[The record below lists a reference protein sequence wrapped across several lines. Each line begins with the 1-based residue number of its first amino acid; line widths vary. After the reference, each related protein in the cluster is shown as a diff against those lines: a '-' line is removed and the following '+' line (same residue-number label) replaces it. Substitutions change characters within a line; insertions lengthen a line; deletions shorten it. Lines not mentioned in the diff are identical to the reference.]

1 MAKRTQANVSDSK
14 SVGRKKRS
22 GVAVLDDRV
31 ERLAAITL
39 DLSKEIENLLSC
51 DTGIKLPSGKQRI
64 DFYREVRNFEIYLI
78 KRALKQTA
86 GSQVKASN
94 LLRLDSTT
102 LNKKIRFYK
111 INL

>member
-1 MAKRTQANVSDSK
+1 MTRRTQTNISDTQPF
-14 SVGRKKRS
+14 GRKKRS
-22 GVAVLDDRV
+22 GVPVLDDRV
-31 ERLAAITL
+31 ERLAALTL
-39 DLSKEIENLLSC
+39 DLSREIENLLSC
-51 DTGIKLPSGKQRI
+51 DTGIELPSGKQKI

-102 LNKKIRFYK
+102 LNKKIRSYK
-111 INL
+111 ISL